1 MALEELTVKQAKV
14 LRFIERRL
22 EQGDPP
28 SQREIA
34 DHFGL
39 AQNAAYQLLGY
50 LRRKGY
56 LVETGGHR
64 GLRLSDE
71 YLQQCRHA
79 GGLPVVGR
87 VAAGTGILAQENI
100 EEYIDPQDLFDRRE
114 GAFFLRVVGD
124 SMIDE
129 GIMEGDFVVVQ
140 PADEV
145 ANGDIAV
152 VMIDDEATVK
162 RVYLQGDRI
171 KLKPANRAAGYKT
184 RTLRISDGVSIAGKV
199 TGCFRRM

>member
-1 MALEELTVKQAKV
+1 MAMEELTSKQEKV
-14 LRFIERRL
+14 LRFIEQRL
-22 EQGDPP
+22 QQDRPP

-34 DHFGL
+34 DHFRL
-39 AQNAAYQLLGY
+39 AQNAVYQLVGY

-56 LVETGGHR
+56 VVNAGGHR
-64 GLRLSDE
+64 GLRLSEE
-71 YLQQCRHA
+71 YLEQCRRDE
-79 GGLPVVGR
+79 GLPLVGR
-87 VAAGTGILAQENI
+87 VAAGTPILAQENI
-100 EEYIDPQDLFDRRE
+100 EEYIDPQELFDQRD

-152 VMIDDEATVK
+152 VLIEDEATVK
-162 RVYLQGDRI
+162 RVYVQGDRI

-184 RTLRISDGVSIAGKV
+184 RTVRTRHGVSIVGKV
-199 TGCFRRM
+199 IGCFRRI